1 MALFLESKQIWV
13 QFLETITPLPP
24 ATKRKKK
31 KDNGLVS
38 NLSSLICELQAN
50 ERLSIKEGNS

>member
-24 ATKRKKK
+24 ATKRKK